1 MLQCVFVMTASN
13 ITITFSILHG
23 CDQSALLLFQI
34 IICSSNSNVSHATNP
49 YLMASLLIAHCTIRG
64 IHCFLWLIYIFL
76 ESSSNL
82 DIMTDLHTSVIICK
96 MREREREREQWGIP
110 KRFVNNKAMYSNV
123 FVGMVYFINACTYM
137 RVYVMIVSLFKCM
150 YLLSPTSIFLAL
162 FITAKKLQ
170 IGRTLC

>member
-96 MREREREREQWGIP
+96 MRERERERENNEASLRGSSIIRLCIP
-110 KRFVNNKAMYSNV
+110 MCLSVWCILSMHV
-123 FVGMVYFINACTYM
+123 HTCV
-137 RVYVMIVSLFKCM
+137 CM
-150 YLLSPTSIFLAL
+150 S
-162 FITAKKLQ
+162 
-170 IGRTLC
+170 